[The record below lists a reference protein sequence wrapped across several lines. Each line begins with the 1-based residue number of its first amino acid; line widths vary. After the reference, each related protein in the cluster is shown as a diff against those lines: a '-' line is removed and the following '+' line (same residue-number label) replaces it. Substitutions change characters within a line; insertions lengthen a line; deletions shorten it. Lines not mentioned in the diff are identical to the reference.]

1 MTANSSI
8 LAWRC
13 HGQRSLAGYTPWD
26 REESDMI
33 EQLTLSLS
41 LRKCVEVG
49 KSLTQTRRSLLGW
62 KHEWTQAGASRQNTV
77 CGSSPSLQGLDRHF
91 ALLFF
96 LAPLLK
102 YLIHQ
107 FRSVA
112 QLYPTLC
119 NPMDCSTP
127 GLPVHHQLNGHEFEQ
142 TLGDSEE

>member
-1 MTANSSI
+1 MTTNSSI

-26 REESDMI
+26 CEESDMI

-41 LRKCVEVG
+41 LPKCVEVG
-49 KSLTQTRRSLLGW
+49 KSLTQTRWSLLGW
-62 KHEWTQAGASRQNTV
+62 KHEWRQAGASRQNTV

-91 ALLFF
+91 ALLF

-102 YLIHQ
+102 YLIYQ
-107 FRSVA
+107 FSSVA

-119 NPMDCSTP
+119 NPMDHSTP
-127 GLPVHHQLNGHEFEQ
+127 GLPVHHQLLEFTQ
-142 TLGDSEE
+142 THVH